1 MRNWAKVLSVVLL
14 TVKLLSG
21 QTTVVLSDEAN
32 RHLVK
37 SVQAIYP
44 EMAQIAHI
52 SGEVT
57 LRFTISEAGQV
68 TVVHPVSGHPLLV
81 EAAQTALKQWRYT
94 PFEVGGHRTSVVTSV
109 VIEFPKGLPLTLE
122 DRVQENE
129 KTKQFDQ
136 FDSDLLACSWRVEK
150 GQLAEAEPL
159 CRRALATSKTLSS
172 QDESFRMEAYKYMG
186 HLLLAQGKNREALEN
201 YEQELMIAQKK
212 DENHGY
218 DLAEAHVNVG
228 NSKRDLGDLKGAARH
243 YQEAE
248 SLYRQISKGTA
259 LEFVKNKSAYAFWRL
274 LRSHAEMLR
283 QIGQP
288 DAAAALDHEA
298 AGIVIEDGAPD

>member
-1 MRNWAKVLSVVLL
+1 LL
-14 TVKLLSG
+14 AVKILSG
-21 QTTVVLSDEAN
+21 QTPVVLSDDAD

-37 SVQAIYP
+37 KIQAVYP
-44 EMAQIAHI
+44 EMAQITHI
-52 SGEVT
+52 VGEVT
-57 LRFTISEAGQV
+57 LRFTISETGEVADVQ
-68 TVVHPVSGHPLLV
+68 PVSGHPLLI

-94 PFEVGGHRTSVVTSV
+94 PFEVDGRRTSVVTSV

-122 DRVQENE
+122 GRVKEVKQ
-129 KTKQFDQ
+129 KKQFDQ
-136 FDSDLLACSWRVEK
+136 FDSDLLACTLQTEK

-159 CRRALATSKTLSS
+159 CRRALAASKAIGP

-201 YEQELMIAQKK
+201 YEEELMIAQKK
-212 DENHGY
+212 LENHAY

-228 NSKRDLGDLKGAARH
+228 NAKHDLGDLKGAVRH

-259 LEFVKNKSAYAFWRL
+259 LDFVKSKSAYALWQL
-274 LRSHAEMLR
+274 LRNHAEMLR
-283 QIGQP
+283 QVGQT

-298 AGIVIEDGAPD
+298 AGIIIEDGAPQ